1 MCVCVRARAIYV
13 VYLLTFS
20 REMVCAGE
28 KWLQQQE
35 GAETDLAVLTVNAT
49 IMRELPAMSSLFDWL
64 LLKIAS
70 PRSFWQL
77 LSEKERYVPCSLLG
91 AAAKNIQWTYTL
103 VN

>member
-91 AAAKNIQWTYTL
+91 AAAKNIHGPTPL
-103 VN
+103 